1 MYIVQKSNKVPLKSI
16 EDEIPQTI
24 DDNQPTTNK
33 ISNDKNLNKFNNFFC
48 S

>member
-1 MYIVQKSNKVPLKSI
+1 MKDK
-16 EDEIPQTI
+16 IPQTI

-33 ISNDKNLNKFNNFFC
+33 SSNDKNLNKFNNFFC

>member
-1 MYIVQKSNKVPLKSI
+1 MSI

-24 DDNQPTTNK
+24 DDNQPATNK
-33 ISNDKNLNKFNNFFC
+33 SINDKNLNKFINFFC